1 VLDIISTAGAL
12 LGGLGLFI
20 LAIGMMTD
28 GLRLAAGAS
37 LRSLLSNWTSTP
49 LKGIFSGV
57 LMTAIVQSSSAVTVA
72 SIGFVN
78 AGLLSMRQALGIVYG
93 ANVGTTMTG
102 WLVALAGF
110 KFDIH
115 NLALP
120 MIGIGMLIKL
130 IKGQGR
136 TASFGLALVGFGLFF
151 IGVDVLKS
159 AFDGLVAVFDL
170 TKISADGIGGII
182 IFTLMGVVMTILTQ
196 SSSASIALTITAAS
210 TGMVGLY
217 AAAAMVIGANIG
229 TTSTA
234 LIASIGATSNAKRVA
249 FAQVIFN
256 SATALV
262 AFLLLPVLFFGI
274 EWFSKVLDIEANI
287 SVSLALFHSV
297 FNILGV
303 ILIFPFNNKLASF
316 LESRFLT
323 WEEKESNSRYLDKTI
338 AMTPDLAVNALMLEM
353 KSIAKRV
360 SLLSREAI
368 EVDFNQVKAFTQQSS
383 VIKHLLENASN
394 FIVSVESA
402 QLSEET
408 TQDLATMMRIEQY
421 FLDCTQTSERLFH
434 DFKMT
439 KVKVDTHFTESH
451 YQFVTNVLRFI
462 EFGQDIQTRKLDAI
476 LSERTLLQ
484 QEHDAYKA
492 KLLLAGTRGDISVH
506 SMTDN
511 LERLAL
517 INSVVQQWAKAMRS
531 FSNINIGEQTK
542 LDGNVISNQG
552 V

>member
-462 EFGQDIQTRKLDAI
+462 EFGQDIQTPKLDTI

-517 INSVVQQWAKAMRS
+517 INNVVQQWAKAMRS
-531 FSNINIGEQTK
+531 FSNINISEQNK

>member
-1 VLDIISTAGAL
+1 MLDIISTAGAL

-102 WLVALAGF
+102 WLVAFAGF

-136 TASFGLALVGFGLFF
+136 TAAFGLALVGFGLFF
-151 IGVDVLKS
+151 IGVDVLKN
-159 AFDGLVAVFDL
+159 AFYGLVEVFDL
-170 TKISADGIGGII
+170 TKISADGISGII
-182 IFTLMGVVMTILTQ
+182 LFTLMGVVMTILTQ

-262 AFLLLPVLFFGI
+262 AFLLLPVLFYGI
-274 EWFSKVLDIEANI
+274 EWLSKVLEIEANI

-303 ILIFPFNNKLASF
+303 ILIFPFNNKLASL
-316 LESRFLT
+316 LEARFLT

-368 EVDFNQVKAFTQQSS
+368 EVEFNQVKAFTQQSA
-383 VIKHLLENASN
+383 VIKHLLENASH

-434 DFKMT
+434 DFKMK
-439 KVKVDTHFTESH
+439 KVKVDTHFKESH

-462 EFGQDIQTRKLDAI
+462 EFGQDIQTRAAEAI
-476 LSERTLLQ
+476 LSERACLQ

-506 SMTDN
+506 AMTET
-511 LERLAL
+511 LESLAL
-517 INSVVQQWAKAMRS
+517 MNSVVQQWAKAMRS
-531 FSNINIGEQTK
+531 FSNINISEKNK

>member
-531 FSNINIGEQTK
+531 FSNINIGEQNK

>member
-182 IFTLMGVVMTILTQ
+182 IFTLMGIVMTILTQ

-408 TQDLATMMRIEQY
+408 TKDLATMMRIEQY

-434 DFKMT
+434 DFKMM

-531 FSNINIGEQTK
+531 FSNINISEQNK

>member
-136 TASFGLALVGFGLFF
+136 TACFGLFF

-531 FSNINIGEQTK
+531 FSNINIGEQNK

>member
-1 VLDIISTAGAL
+1 MLDIISTAGAL

-159 AFDGLVAVFDL
+159 AFDSLVAVFDL

-462 EFGQDIQTRKLDAI
+462 EFGQDIQTPKLDTI

-531 FSNINIGEQTK
+531 FSNINISEQNK

>member
-1 VLDIISTAGAL
+1 
-12 LGGLGLFI
+12 
-20 LAIGMMTD
+20 M
-28 GLRLAAGAS
+28 
-37 LRSLLSNWTSTP
+37 
-49 LKGIFSGV
+49 
-57 LMTAIVQSSSAVTVA
+57 
-72 SIGFVN
+72 
-78 AGLLSMRQALGIVYG
+78 
-93 ANVGTTMTG
+93 
-102 WLVALAGF
+102 
-110 KFDIH
+110 
-115 NLALP
+115 
-120 MIGIGMLIKL
+120 
-130 IKGQGR
+130 
-136 TASFGLALVGFGLFF
+136 
-151 IGVDVLKS
+151 
-159 AFDGLVAVFDL
+159 
-170 TKISADGIGGII
+170 
-182 IFTLMGVVMTILTQ
+182 
-196 SSSASIALTITAAS
+196 
-210 TGMVGLY
+210 
-217 AAAAMVIGANIG
+217 
-229 TTSTA
+229 
-234 LIASIGATSNAKRVA
+234 
-249 FAQVIFN
+249 
-256 SATALV
+256 
-262 AFLLLPVLFFGI
+262 
-274 EWFSKVLDIEANI
+274 
-287 SVSLALFHSV
+287 
-297 FNILGV
+297 

-451 YQFVTNVLRFI
+451 HQFVTNVLRFI

-517 INSVVQQWAKAMRS
+517 INSVVQQWTKAMRS
-531 FSNINIGEQTK
+531 FSNINISEQNK

>member
-1 VLDIISTAGAL
+1 MLDIISTAGAL

-462 EFGQDIQTRKLDAI
+462 EFGQDIQTPKLDTI

-517 INSVVQQWAKAMRS
+517 INNVVQQWAKAMRS
-531 FSNINIGEQTK
+531 FSNINISEQNK

>member
-1 VLDIISTAGAL
+1 MLDIISTAGAL

-531 FSNINIGEQTK
+531 FSNINIGEQNK